1 MAMSG
6 KSSNVEEGARE
17 FDFKDKDFEVLKK
30 IVSEHTGIVLTDAK
44 RNMVYGRL
52 ARRLRALDITRFS
65 EYIAIVND
73 DEQELV
79 NFINSV
85 TTNLTAFFRENHH
98 FEYLTEKLLP
108 SLLEKNKDTRK
119 IRLWSA
125 GCSTGEE
132 PYSLAITLSEFF
144 EDYPDWDVKIL
155 ATDIDTNVIAKAAS
169 GIYSIDRLEGLDPA
183 LIKRW
188 FVKGKGDK
196 AGMVKVRRE
205 LQDLISFKQLNL
217 LQSWPMKGEF
227 DFMFCRNVVIY
238 FDKPTKIN
246 LFERYANI
254 IASRGFLFIGHSE
267 TLFQISDR
275 FDSLGGTIYQKKI

>member
-1 MAMSG
+1 MSG
-6 KSSNVEEGARE
+6 KSSKVEEGVRE
-17 FDFKDKDFEVLKK
+17 FDFKDKDFELLKK

-52 ARRLRALDITRFS
+52 ARRLRALNITRFS
-65 EYIAIVND
+65 EYIAIVNK

-132 PYSLAITLSEFF
+132 PYSLAITLREFF
-144 EDYPDWDVKIL
+144 EDHPGWDVKIL

-169 GIYSIDRLEGLDPA
+169 GVYSMERLEGLDPA
-183 LIKRW
+183 LVKRW
-188 FVKGKGDK
+188 FVKGKGDN

-205 LQDLISFKQLNL
+205 LQDLSSFKQLNL
-217 LQSWPMKGEF
+217 LQDWPMKGEF

-246 LFERYANI
+246 LFDRYANI
-254 IASRGFLFIGHSE
+254 ISSKG
-267 TLFQISDR
+267 
-275 FDSLGGTIYQKKI
+275 

>member
-1 MAMSG
+1 MSG
-6 KSSNVEEGARE
+6 KSSKVEEGVRE
-17 FDFKDKDFEVLKK
+17 FDFKDKDFELLKK

-52 ARRLRALDITRFS
+52 ARRLRALNITRFS
-65 EYIAIVND
+65 EYIAIVNK

-132 PYSLAITLSEFF
+132 PYSLAITLREFF
-144 EDYPDWDVKIL
+144 EDHPGWDVKIL

-169 GIYSIDRLEGLDPA
+169 GVYSMERLEGLDPA
-183 LIKRW
+183 LVKRW
-188 FVKGKGDK
+188 FVKGKGDN

-205 LQDLISFKQLNL
+205 LQDLSSFKQLNL
-217 LQSWPMKGEF
+217 LQDWPMKGEF

-246 LFERYANI
+246 LFDRYANI
-254 IASRGFLFIGHSE
+254 ISSKGFLFIGHSE

-275 FDSLGGTIYQKKI
+275 FDSLGGTIYQKKV

>member
-1 MAMSG
+1 MS
-6 KSSNVEEGARE
+6 EGTRE
-17 FDFKDKDFEVLKK
+17 FDFKDKDFELLKQ

-52 ARRLRALDITRFS
+52 ARRLRALDLGSFS
-65 EYIAIVND
+65 EYISVVKS

-98 FEYLTEKLLP
+98 FEYLTNKLLP
-108 SLLEKNKDTRK
+108 ALLEKNKQTRK
-119 IRLWSA
+119 IRIWSA

-132 PYSLAITLSEFF
+132 PYSLAITLRDFF
-144 EDYPDWDVKIL
+144 EDHPGWDVKIL

-169 GIYSIDRLEGLDPA
+169 GIYTADRLEGLSPD

-188 FVKGKGDK
+188 FVKGKGENE
-196 AGMVKVRRE
+196 GMVKVRKE
-205 LQDLISFKQLNL
+205 LQSLISFKQLNL
-217 LQSWPMKGEF
+217 LQGWPMKGSF

-238 FDKPTKIN
+238 FDKPTKIT
-246 LFERYANI
+246 LFERYADI
-254 IASRGFLFIGHSE
+254 IDSKGFLFIGHSE

-275 FDSLGGTIYQKKI
+275 FESLGGTIYQKKI

>member
-1 MAMSG
+1 MS
-6 KSSNVEEGARE
+6 EGVRE
-17 FDFKDKDFEVLKK
+17 FDFKDKDFELLKK
-30 IVSEHTGIVLTDAK
+30 IVGEHTGIVLTDAK

-52 ARRLRALDITRFS
+52 ARRLRALNLEKFS
-65 EYIAIVND
+65 DYIKVVND

-98 FEYLTEKLLP
+98 FEYLTNKLLP
-108 SLLEKNKDTRK
+108 ALLEKNKQSRR
-119 IRLWSA
+119 IRIWSA

-132 PYSLAITLSEFF
+132 PYSLAITVKEFF
-144 EDYPDWDVKIL
+144 EDHPGWDVKIL

-169 GIYSIDRLEGLDPA
+169 GIYSEERLEGLDPT
-183 LIKRW
+183 LVKRW
-188 FVKGKGDK
+188 FVKGKGEN
-196 AGMVKVRRE
+196 AGMVKVRSE
-205 LQDLISFKQLNL
+205 LQSLISFKQLNL

-254 IASRGFLFIGHSE
+254 ISSKGFLFIGHSE